1 MLLWGYVQS
10 VFCIYKLEHLF
21 YETVMQF
28 YYQCELKRFLNV
40 HSWVCFLIPK
50 PKFEEAGPCINK
62 CNYWT
67 LLKWLK
73 LQKHLSD
80 NYTEIINDD
89 NFIYRMN
96 QHILIADRLRQVV
109 FRWIKNGLISNK
121 ANEFKNSQVVV
132 VITEYHTTWGLL
144 RSFIFNSFPVYSNTP
159 LLMNSYPYFWWFMS
173 DMLQLHQ
180 NITRPQNEL
189 LSGEK

>member
-1 MLLWGYVQS
+1 MYYFLALPVPNTEQLHVLMYSCACLAEHCNACMVFVMFFCFGLQLFLTLTLSLSISHSLVLLMLLWGYVQS

-28 YYQCELKRFLNV
+28 YYQCELNRFLNV

-73 LQKHLSD
+73 LQKRLSD
-80 NYTEIINDD
+80 YYKEIINYD
-89 NFIYRMN
+89 NFIYRM
-96 QHILIADRLRQVV
+96 A
-109 FRWIKNGLISNK
+109 
-121 ANEFKNSQVVV
+121 
-132 VITEYHTTWGLL
+132 
-144 RSFIFNSFPVYSNTP
+144 
-159 LLMNSYPYFWWFMS
+159 
-173 DMLQLHQ
+173 
-180 NITRPQNEL
+180 
-189 LSGEK
+189 